1 MKNPRIQSV
10 HARRDYTLLLLFDN
24 GEERIFDVKPFL
36 DKGIFRDLQ
45 NIHIFSSVKPFL
57 GSIQW
62 SNGAD
67 FCPDMLYEE
76 SRPFVSS
83 SLVVHEET
91 L

>member
-10 HARRDYTLLLLFDN
+10 QAQQNYTLILLFDN
-24 GEERIFDVKPFL
+24 GEERVFDVKPFL

-45 NIHIFSSVKPFL
+45 NVRIFSSVKPFL

-76 SRPFVSS
+76 SISLVSS
-83 SLVVHEET
+83 SLARHEKA

>member
-1 MKNPRIQSV
+1 MNNPRVQSV

-24 GEERIFDVKPFL
+24 GEERVFDVKPFL

-45 NIHIFSSVKPFL
+45 NIRIFSSVKPFL

-76 SRPFVSS
+76 SISLVSS
-83 SLVVHEET
+83 SLARHEKA